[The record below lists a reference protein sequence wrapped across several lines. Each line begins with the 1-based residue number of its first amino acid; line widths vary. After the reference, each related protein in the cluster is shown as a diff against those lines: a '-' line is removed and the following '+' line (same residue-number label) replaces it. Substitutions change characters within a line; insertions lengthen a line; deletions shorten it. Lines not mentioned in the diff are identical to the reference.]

1 MKSTLMLE
9 LSDADAAIEAA
20 IAKAAG
26 KGWAVTV
33 AVVDAGGHLLA
44 LRRMDNCA
52 PVASYIAT
60 EKARTA
66 ALGQRGS
73 GAYEKMINDGRTAF
87 LCVDVL
93 KGTLEGGVPVVIDGQ
108 MVGAV
113 GVSGVK
119 PFEDL
124 EVAEAGVAALVARG

>member
-1 MKSTLMLE
+1 MKTKPTLE
-9 LSDADAAIEAA
+9 LRDVEAGLE
-20 IAKAAG
+20 AG
-26 KGWAVTV
+26 LARAREKGWPVTV
-33 AVVDAGGHLLA
+33 AVVDEGGHLLG
-44 LRRMDNCA
+44 LKRLDGCP
-52 PVASYIAT
+52 PVSAYIAP

-73 GAYEKMINDGRTAF
+73 GQYEKSINEGRYAF

-93 KGTLEGGVPVVIDGQ
+93 KGTLEGGVPIQVDGQ
-108 MVGAV
+108 FVGAV

-124 EVAEAGVAALVARG
+124 EVAQAAVAAITAGN

>member
-9 LSDADAAIEAA
+9 LADADAAIEAA
-20 IAKAAG
+20 IAKAAE

-33 AVVDAGGHLLA
+33 AVVDAGGHVLA
-44 LRRMDNCA
+44 LRRMDGCA
-52 PVASYIAT
+52 PVASYIAP

-119 PFEDL
+119 PQEDL
-124 EVAEAGVAALVARG
+124 EVAEAGVAALAARA

>member
-9 LSDADAAIEAA
+9 LADADAAIEAA
-20 IAKAAG
+20 FAKAAE

-33 AVVDAGGHLLA
+33 AVVDAGGHVIA
-44 LRRMDNCA
+44 MRRMDGCA
-52 PVASYIAT
+52 PVASYIAP

-66 ALGQRGS
+66 ALGHRGS
-73 GAYEKMINDGRTAF
+73 GVYEKMINDGRTAF

-93 KGTLEGGVPVVIDGQ
+93 KGTLEGGLPVVVDGQ

-124 EVAEAGVAALVARG
+124 EVAEAGVAALTARA